1 MGDVRNF
8 VSQSQQAQLMED
20 DITIV
25 ETTEL
30 DIHNDIIKSRNES
43 LKRVKE
49 VSDNKFKYFIKKT
62 GRFTIDLGIRNE

>member
-49 VSDNKFKYFIKKT
+49 VSDKFKYFIKKT